1 MNQLLSYQMTQIKE
15 LHTSIKDN
23 VLNQA
28 VSNFKHEVLL
38 MQAGH
43 NRDIVIRLMNLQV
56 RDENCYDWQKEVRS
70 YYNGGDIAITKYL
83 TKAVDYGYEFVCATY
98 SYAINTLS

>member
-1 MNQLLSYQMTQIKE
+1 MLLFIGNAEFTKLLEYDYLHPEGDDMNQLLSYQMTQIKE

-23 VLNQA
+23 VLNHA
-28 VSNFKHEVLL
+28 VSNFKQEVLL

-56 RDENCYDWQKEVRS
+56 RDENSYDWQK
-70 YYNGGDIAITKYL
+70 
-83 TKAVDYGYEFVCATY
+83 
-98 SYAINTLS
+98 